1 MTHDTIGCRFVHGQD
16 LEQMLAGQERLVHWV
31 VHRQWLGELG
41 YEAAVQA
48 GRLGLWRAVWG
59 YDPGRGYAFSS
70 YAVPAIERAV
80 WRAVREAQRPVWEQL
95 RAQPPQATEVP
106 ETCVEA
112 QLVGE
117 MVHRLVAQ
125 LPPRLRYI
133 IVAHYGLAEEPA
145 QSFAAIGQSLGV
157 TRQRVQQLHEEALL
171 WMAQPAH
178 SLALRQLLDRNSVAD
193 YRAFLAR
200 QRRWLRRRRSR

>member
-1 MTHDTIGCRFVHGQD
+1 MTYDTTVCSIWHGQD
-16 LEQMLAGQERLVHWV
+16 MEQVLAGHERLVHWV

-48 GRLGLWRAVWG
+48 GRLGLWRAVRG
-59 YDPGRGYAFSS
+59 YDPGRGFAFSS

-80 WRAVREAQRPVWEQL
+80 WQAVKEAQRPAWEQL
-95 RAQPPQATEVP
+95 WAQPPQVSDTP
-106 ETCVEA
+106 ESCVEA
-112 QLVGE
+112 HLVGE

-125 LPPRLRYI
+125 LPPRLRYVV
-133 IVAHYGLAEEPA
+133 VAHYGLAEESA
-145 QSFAAIGQSLGV
+145 QSFAAIGQVLGV
-157 TRQRVQQLHEEALL
+157 TRQRAQQLHVEALL

-178 SLALRQLLDRNSVAD
+178 SLALRQLLGRNSTAD

-200 QRRWLRRRRSR
+200 QRHWLRRRRSR

>member
-1 MTHDTIGCRFVHGQD
+1 M
-16 LEQMLAGQERLVHWV
+16 EQVLAGHEALVHWV

-48 GRLGLWRAVWG
+48 GRLGLWRAVRG
-59 YDPGRGYAFSS
+59 YDPGRGFAFSS

-80 WRAVREAQRPVWEQL
+80 WQAVKEAQRPAWEQL
-95 RAQPPQATEVP
+95 WAEPPQVSEAPQVR
-106 ETCVEA
+106 VEA
-112 QLVGE
+112 HLGRE

-125 LPPRLRYI
+125 LPPRLRYVV
-133 IVAHYGLAEEPA
+133 VAHYGLGEEPA
-145 QSFAAIGQSLGV
+145 QSFAAIGQVLGV
-157 TRQRVQQLHEEALL
+157 TRQRAQQLHVEALL